1 MIEHQGVR
9 VCINCGSDDAK
20 VMHSFTRNWLIE
32 ARQTPIERLDELGID
47 DDFSSSIVKCN
58 KCGCDYIRDVLES
71 RERNSEWDEETLKER
86 LSVYQG
92 GFSRKQVNHIIYYE
106 YSIISNLLNLVL
118 RKKKDQSNLSLLD
131 FGSSFSI
138 LSPMARVMGFSDVVA
153 YDPLYPPNIS
163 KITPD
168 NHPINFEFLSNM
180 EDIKARAPYDAIICQ
195 SADEHFYDL
204 QGEIKNIHNLLSD
217 DGVVFWSHPVMDLD
231 ADINL
236 LRNEANISDKETLKR
251 LRATFHVHHLNYVM
265 PKMFKGML
273 KRNGFR
279 EAKVIMLD
287 KRIAG
292 ENRFSLANIKL
303 LSISLIKYF
312 LGIIGSSYRKNEFFL
327 EKSR

>member
-1 MIEHQGVR
+1 MTDHKGIR
-9 VCINCGSDDAK
+9 NCVNYGIDNAK
-20 VMHSFTRNWLIE
+20 VMHSFTREWLIE

-47 DDFSSSIVKCN
+47 DDFSSDIVKCN
-58 KCGCDYIRDVLES
+58 ECGCGYIRDVLES
-71 RERNSEWDEETLKER
+71 REKNSEWNEETLKER
-86 LSVYQG
+86 LAAYQA

-106 YSIISNLLNLVL
+106 NSIITNLLELVL
-118 RKKKDQSNLSLLD
+118 RKKKDKSNLSLLD

-138 LSPMARVMGFSDVVA
+138 LSPMARLMGFSDVIA
-153 YDPLYPPNIS
+153 YDPLYPPNVS

-168 NHPINFEFLSNM
+168 NHPINFKFISNM

-204 QGEIKNIHNLLSD
+204 QGEIRNIHDLLAD

-231 ADINL
+231 ADIDL
-236 LRNEANISDKETLKR
+236 LRNEANISDIGTLKR

-273 KRNGFR
+273 KRNGFK
-279 EAKVIMLD
+279 ETKVIMLD
-287 KRIAG
+287 KRVAG
-292 ENRFSLANIKL
+292 ESRFSLSNIKL

-327 EKSR
+327 EKSK